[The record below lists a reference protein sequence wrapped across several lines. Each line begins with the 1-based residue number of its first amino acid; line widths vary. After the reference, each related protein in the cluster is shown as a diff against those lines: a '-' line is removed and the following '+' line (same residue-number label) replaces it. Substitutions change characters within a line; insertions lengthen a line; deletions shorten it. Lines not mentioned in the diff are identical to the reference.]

1 LRRGAVAIL
10 CCAIRRPAHDDRGE
24 VTAQDVV
31 PLTLPG
37 FPAGFF
43 AVAIFAVLVTGI
55 AKGAFGQGS
64 GGIAVPLMAMFIA
77 PTEAAGIMLPILCA
91 MDLFSVH
98 AYRGQ
103 WSREHL
109 AMLLPGALVG
119 IALGAIAFGTL
130 PVNGVRLLL
139 GIISVTFALNQW
151 LRFSERIAAR
161 FAARHGRPGAAGGAF
176 WGGVSGFT
184 STLAHAGGPPFAIY
198 MLARRIDKTVFVATS
213 AMFFLIVNY
222 VKLVPY
228 YFLGQL
234 NVGNLTTALLFAP
247 LVPIGVWLGVHL
259 HRTVSQRTF
268 FNLSYALLLA
278 TGLKLIWDALA
289 GGH

>member
-1 LRRGAVAIL
+1 M
-10 CCAIRRPAHDDRGE
+10 
-24 VTAQDVV
+24 
-31 PLTLPG
+31 TLPD
-37 FPAGFF
+37 FPAGFYAVAVF
-43 AVAIFAVLVTGI
+43 AVVITAI

-64 GGIAVPLMAMFIA
+64 GGIAVPLMSMFIA
-77 PTEAAGIMLPILCA
+77 PPEAAGIMLPILCA

-103 WSREHL
+103 WSRQHL
-109 AMLLPGALVG
+109 LILLPGALAG
-119 IALGAIAFGTL
+119 IVLGAIAFGSL

-139 GIISVTFALNQW
+139 GLISVTFALNQW
-151 LRFSERIAAR
+151 FRFTERIAERLAKDR
-161 FAARHGRPGAAGGAF
+161 GQPGAVAGAF
-176 WGGVSGFT
+176 WGAVSGFT

-198 MLARRIDKTVFVATS
+198 MLGQKVDKTLFVATS
-213 AMFFLIVNY
+213 AVFFLIVNY

-234 NVGNLTTALLFAP
+234 NVGNLTAALLFSP
-247 LVPIGVWLGVHL
+247 LVPVGVWLGVYL

-278 TGLKLIWDALA
+278 TGVKLIWDAVA
-289 GGH
+289 VAHWAH